1 MADMSK
7 EWKSALNSIGSQYAA
22 SASVPSVDIGTV
34 MSELAAEAR
43 RMIDMSSLP
52 GGVKDAI
59 SNGISSNVLGPNDG
73 VLSISAVRPSLI
85 DAGSVDLARSYHDGW
100 AVANKKA
107 FYKGEY
113 KGKNVVIH
121 FATTPGFSGHPGVPF
136 LRMAADIVMARHSE
150 VTITVS

>member
-7 EWKSALNSIGSQYAA
+7 EWKSALKSISDQFVA
-22 SASVPSVDIGTV
+22 SAGVPSVGIGTV
-34 MSELAAEAR
+34 MSELTAEAK
-43 RMIDMSSLP
+43 RMIDMSSFP
-52 GGVKDAI
+52 QGVKNAI
-59 SNGISSNVLGPNDG
+59 SNGISSNILGANDG
-73 VLSISAVRPSLI
+73 VVSVSAIKPSLI

-100 AVANKKA
+100 AVTNKKA
-107 FYKGEY
+107 FYKGKY

-136 LRMAADIVMARHSE
+136 LRMAADVVMARYPE